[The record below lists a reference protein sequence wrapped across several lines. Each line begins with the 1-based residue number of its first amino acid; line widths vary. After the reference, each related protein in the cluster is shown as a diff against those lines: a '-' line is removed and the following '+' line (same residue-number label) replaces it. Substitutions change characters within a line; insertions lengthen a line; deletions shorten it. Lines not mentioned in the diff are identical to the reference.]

1 MDASFKPRATR
12 QVEDAVKWAAA
23 EEQPLEIVGH
33 GSKRKLGRPVQ
44 AAHVL
49 DLSDLT
55 GIDSYEPAELVL
67 TVKAGTPIAEIE
79 KLVDDNGQE
88 LSFEPMD
95 YGPLLGG
102 EPGRGTIG
110 GVLAANL
117 SGPRRI
123 KSGAARDHVLGMEA
137 VSGRGEIFNSGGK
150 VVKNVTGYDL
160 PRALC
165 GAFGTLAVATT
176 VTLKVNPKPETSAT
190 FLLGG
195 LNEADAV
202 KAMCRAM
209 GSSAEVSGAAH
220 LPADLPFGPNGDLP
234 GGLGGTSARTLL
246 RLEGFEASVDYRFR
260 TLEKLLGDFGTPD
273 RLEAS
278 RSEEL
283 WRNIRD
289 VKVFAGSGTPVWR
302 VSVAP
307 SDGPRLVAR
316 LKAAFDVSA
325 FYDWSGGLVW
335 LSCNDGAVH
344 DGEIRTAIAAAG
356 GGHATLVRADPSVR
370 ANVAIFQPQP
380 DALAALSRRLKGQ
393 FDPKGILNPGR
404 MVTGV

>member
-1 MDASFKPRATR
+1 MDATFKPQDTR

-55 GIDSYEPAELVL
+55 GVESYEPAELVL
-67 TVKAGTPIAEIE
+67 TVKAGTAIAEVE
-79 KLVDDNGQE
+79 KLVGDNGQE

-95 YGPLLGG
+95 YGPLLGE
-102 EPGRGTIG
+102 EPGRGTLG

-123 KSGAARDHVLGMEA
+123 KAGAARDHVLGMEA

-165 GAFGTLAVATT
+165 GSFGTLAVATT

-190 FLLGG
+190 FLLAG
-195 LNEADAV
+195 LKEADAID
-202 KAMCRAM
+202 ALCRAM

-220 LPADLPFGPNGDLP
+220 LP
-234 GGLGGTSARTLL
+234 GGIDGEVGKTVL
-246 RLEGFEASVDYRFR
+246 RLEGFETSVGYRFKS
-260 TLEKLLGDFGTPD
+260 LEKLLAEFGAPA
-273 RLEAS
+273 RLAEAES
-278 RSEEL
+278 GKL

-289 VKVFAGSGTPVWR
+289 VVPFASAHTPVWR
-302 VSVAP
+302 MSVAP
-307 SDGPRLVAR
+307 ASGPMLVER
-316 LKAAFDVSA
+316 LKAGFDMRAF
-325 FYDWSGGLVW
+325 FDWSGGLVW
-335 LSCNDGAVH
+335 LSCD
-344 DGEIRTAIAAAG
+344 DGEIHDVEIRAALEETG

-370 ANVAIFQPQP
+370 STVPVFQPQP
-380 DALAALSRRLKGQ
+380 GPLAALSRRLKEQ
-393 FDPKGILNPGR
+393 FDAKGILNAGR
-404 MVTGV
+404 MVAGV

>member
-1 MDASFKPRATR
+1 MDATFKPQDTR

-55 GIDSYEPAELVL
+55 GVESYEPAELVL
-67 TVKAGTPIAEIE
+67 TVKAGTAIAEVE
-79 KLVDDNGQE
+79 KLVGDNGQE

-95 YGPLLGG
+95 YGPLLGE
-102 EPGRGTIG
+102 EPGRGTLG

-123 KSGAARDHVLGMEA
+123 KAGAARDHVLGMEA

-165 GAFGTLAVATT
+165 GSFGTLAVATT

-190 FLLGG
+190 FLLAG
-195 LNEADAV
+195 LKEADAID
-202 KAMCRAM
+202 ALCRAM

-220 LPADLPFGPNGDLP
+220 LP
-234 GGLGGTSARTLL
+234 GGIDGEVGKTVL
-246 RLEGFEASVDYRFR
+246 RLEGFETSVDYRFKS
-260 TLEKLLGDFGTPD
+260 LEKLLAEFGAPA
-273 RLEAS
+273 RLAEAES
-278 RSEEL
+278 GKL

-289 VKVFAGSGTPVWR
+289 VVPFAGAHTPVWR

-307 SDGPRLVAR
+307 ASGPMLVER
-316 LKAAFDVSA
+316 LKAAFDMRA
-325 FYDWSGGLVW
+325 FFDWSGGLVW
-335 LSCNDGAVH
+335 LSCD
-344 DGEIRTAIAAAG
+344 DGEIHEVEIRAALEETG

-370 ANVAIFQPQP
+370 STVPVFQPQP
-380 DALAALSRRLKGQ
+380 GSLAALSRRLKEQ
-393 FDPKGILNPGR
+393 FDAKGILNAGR
-404 MVTGV
+404 MVAGV

>member
-1 MDASFKPRATR
+1 MDATFKPRDTR
-12 QVEDAVKWAAA
+12 QVEDAVKWAAG
-23 EEQPLEIVGH
+23 EERPLEVVGQ

-55 GIDSYEPAELVL
+55 GIETYEPAELVL
-67 TVKAGTPIAEIE
+67 TVKAGTPVAEVE
-79 KLVDDNGQE
+79 KLVADNGQE

-102 EPGRGTIG
+102 DPGRGTIG

-176 VTLKVNPKPETSAT
+176 VTLKVNPKPETAAT
-190 FLLGG
+190 FVLGG
-195 LNEADAV
+195 LNEADAID
-202 KAMCRAM
+202 ALCRAM

-220 LPADLPFGPNGDLP
+220 LPQDVDGEAGK
-234 GGLGGTSARTLL
+234 TLL

-260 TLEKLLGDFGTPD
+260 TLEKLLADFGTPV
-273 RLEAS
+273 RLAQPET
-278 RSEEL
+278 ETL
-283 WRNIRD
+283 WRSIRD
-289 VKVFAGSGTPVWR
+289 VLPFAQAETPVWR
-302 VSVAP
+302 LSVAP
-307 SDGPRLVAR
+307 ASGPRLVELVKEKVDAT
-316 LKAAFDVSA
+316 A

-335 LSCNDGAVH
+335 LSCNDGAIH
-344 DGEIRTAIAAAG
+344 HTEIRAALEEAG

-370 ANVAIFQPQP
+370 STVPVFQPQAAP
-380 DALAALSRRLKGQ
+380 LAALTRRLKEQ
-393 FDPKGILNPGR
+393 FDPKGILNAGR
-404 MVTGV
+404 MVAGV